1 MVSRLFFVCAVF
13 FTTLFSAGTDVRSES
28 EQRLMLF
35 AGAASKPPTEE
46 AVKLFQEKTG
56 TKVDVNFGGSGY
68 MLSQMILAKKGDIY
82 FPGSSDY
89 MEKAKKEGYVY
100 PETEKIVVYLVP
112 AINVQ
117 KGNPKNI
124 KGLKDL
130 FRPDVKVAIANP
142 ENVCVGG
149 YAVEIIEKCLT
160 NKEKNKLRKNIANYT
175 ESCEKTMTAVS
186 LKMVDAVIGWS
197 VFEHWDPAT
206 VETVPLKSDEVVRV
220 GYIPLA
226 ISTFTKNRD
235 LAQKFIDFMTSEE
248 ALAIFRKYKYFASPE
263 EAFAWIGQRPVG
275 GEYEI
280 PHEWVK
286 K

>member
-1 MVSRLFFVCAVF
+1 MLSRLFFVCAVF
-13 FTTLFSAGTDVRSES
+13 FTALFSAGTDVRSES

-35 AGAASKPPTEE
+35 VGAASKPPTEE
-46 AVKLFQEKTG
+46 AVKLFEEKTG
-56 TKVDVNFGGSGY
+56 IKVDANFGGSGY

-124 KGLKDL
+124 RGLKDL
-130 FRPDVKVAIANP
+130 LRPDVKVAIANP

-149 YAVEIIEKCLT
+149 YAVEIIEKCLSDR
-160 NKEKNKLRKNIANYT
+160 EKKMFRKKIVNYT

-186 LKMVDAVIGWS
+186 LKAVDAVIGWR
-197 VFEHWDPAT
+197 VFEHWDPDT
-206 VETVPLKSDEVVRV
+206 VETIPLKSNEVARV
-220 GYIPLA
+220 GYIPIA
-226 ISTFTKNRD
+226 VAKFTKNRD
-235 LAQKFIDFMTSEE
+235 LAQKFIDFIISEE
-248 ALAIFRKYKYFASPE
+248 AQDIFKKYKYFTTPE
-263 EAFAWIGQRPVG
+263 EAFAWIGQKPVG
-275 GEYEI
+275 GAYEI